1 MPSAPAFDV
10 IVAGLGAMGST
21 TLAQLARRGL
31 RVAGFDRFAPPHALG
46 SSHGRSRIIREA
58 YYEDPRY
65 VPLVQRAYAA
75 WAELEAQSG
84 AALLRRTGGV
94 CYGPPDGTLV
104 TGARRSAETHGLPH
118 EILDA
123 DGLRRAYPVLR
134 PDPSWIGVVEPRAGM
149 LAPERCIAAALDVA
163 ERAGATVRRDE
174 AVTGWHPDGDGVRVE
189 TGQGTYRAARL
200 VLSTGA
206 WMRETLGD
214 LHLPLVVQRNVLYWF
229 APARDAGA
237 FAPERFPVFLGDLGD
252 GTMWY
257 GFPDT
262 GDGVKVAMHH
272 HGPTT
277 SPEGVDRTV
286 AEDEVA
292 AMRGRL
298 ARYLPAANGPLRETA
313 TCLYTNTPDGHFVL
327 DRHPAAP
334 QVVLASPCSGHG
346 FKFAS
351 AMGEV
356 LADLAMDRP
365 PAFDL
370 SLFTVGR
377 FAARV

>member
-1 MPSAPAFDV
+1 
-10 IVAGLGAMGST
+10 MGSA

-65 VPLVQRAYAA
+65 VPIVQRAYAA
-75 WAELEAQSG
+75 WTELEGLSG
-84 AALLRRTGGV
+84 TALLRRTGGV
-94 CYGPPDGTLV
+94 CYGPPDGALV
-104 TGARRSAETHGLPH
+104 RGARRSAEAHGLPH

-134 PDPSWIGVVEPRAGM
+134 PDPSWVGIVEPRAGM
-149 LAPERCIAAALDVA
+149 LAPERCIAAALEIA
-163 ERAGATVRRDE
+163 ERAGA
-174 AVTGWHPDGDGVRVE
+174 AVHRHEPVTSWRPDGGGVRVE
-189 TGQGTYRAARL
+189 TGQVTYRAARL
-200 VLSTGA
+200 VLATGA
-206 WMRETLGD
+206 WMGESLAD
-214 LHLPLVVQRNVLYWF
+214 LRLPLVAQRNVLYWF
-229 APARDAGA
+229 APAHDAAA
-237 FAPERFPVFLGDLGD
+237 FAPECFPVFLGDLGD

-262 GDGVKVAMHH
+262 GDGVKVAMHL
-272 HGPTT
+272 HGGATT
-277 SPEGVDRTV
+277 PEGVERTV
-286 AEDEVA
+286 GDHEVA

-313 TCLYTNTPDGHFVL
+313 ACLYTNTPDGHFIL
-327 DRHPAAP
+327 DRHPAAA
-334 QVVLASPCSGHG
+334 QVVVASPCSGHG

-351 AMGEV
+351 ALGEV

-365 PAFDL
+365 LAFDL
-370 SLFTVGR
+370 SPFAVGR
-377 FAARV
+377 FAAPM